1 MRVRHAVLRL
11 AFLDGVAVDPRKK
24 AQSTSGHV
32 SSHGT
37 SPLVSRSRE
46 IASDSEH
53 GRVPYTTF
61 LRCPTVVSHC
71 SASDSRAAGDK
82 VFQKG
87 LSFMPDYHH
96 TVISNAT
103 PFGEFT
109 EWCFDVQTS
118 PMKIAELAA
127 VRKVN
132 LQRYVDKKLDGNVSA
147 LNRLYRDGKGAP
159 SYFNDMLAGRKSF
172 GEKVARALEKALSLA
187 PGQLDIKDSPLLP
200 SAGKDGADDQ
210 LHDIIGTLTP
220 AEKLQL
226 IGYAAAIRDQRP
238 KASRKSSG

>member
-1 MRVRHAVLRL
+1 
-11 AFLDGVAVDPRKK
+11 
-24 AQSTSGHV
+24 
-32 SSHGT
+32 
-37 SPLVSRSRE
+37 
-46 IASDSEH
+46 
-53 GRVPYTTF
+53 
-61 LRCPTVVSHC
+61 
-71 SASDSRAAGDK
+71 
-82 VFQKG
+82 
-87 LSFMPDYHH
+87 MPDYHH

-200 SAGKDGADDQ
+200 STGKDGADDQ